1 MVKRMGEIRKEIE
14 KQLAKYREYIQKGDT
29 AGLESLYTED
39 ACVMPPN
46 SEMITGKEGI
56 KMFAQRFI
64 SSGVKDIKLT
74 TIELVGEGDTFT
86 ERGEAWLKF
95 QPEGQEAMEDKGK
108 YIILW
113 KKTPEGWK
121 LRWDIFNTN
130 LPAP

>member
-1 MVKRMGEIRKEIE
+1 MVKRMGEIRKAIE
-14 KQLAKYREYIQKGDT
+14 KQNAKYREYIQKGDA

-56 KMFAQRFI
+56 KMFARRFI

-86 ERGEAWLKF
+86 ERGESWVKF
-95 QPEGQEAMEDKGK
+95 QPEGQEAMEDIGK
-108 YIILW
+108 YVIL
-113 KKTPEGWK
+113 
-121 LRWDIFNTN
+121 
-130 LPAP
+130 

>member
-1 MVKRMGEIRKEIE
+1 MKRMEEIRKEIE
-14 KQLAKYREYIQKGDT
+14 KQNAKYREYLQKGDA

-86 ERGEAWLKF
+86 ERGEAWLLF

>member
-1 MVKRMGEIRKEIE
+1 MVKRMGEIRKAIE
-14 KQLAKYREYIQKGDT
+14 KQNAKYREYIQKGDT

-86 ERGEAWLKF
+86 ERGESWVKF
-95 QPEGQEAMEDKGK
+95 QPEGQEAMEDIGK
-108 YIILW
+108 YVILW